1 MIKSNGGIIGP
12 DNVTTGGAFGS
23 ASGVFKLGEVTDLIK
38 ESKWPTQG
46 PQGFQVAN
54 SARFNRG
61 SSDSLTRTLGTPTNN
76 KKWTYSFWVK
86 QSLIDVDQYLL
97 NTGSDTSYIY
107 FRPSN
112 ANPAP
117 FGFSIEQYVGGFQY
131 RLIPNMVF
139 RDPSAWRHI
148 VIAFDTTQ
156 GTDTNRVKVYD
167 NGTQITSFNT
177 ASYPSQN
184 LDTQTN
190 SALAHKIGGYSSG
203 GYLGGYLSEVCF
215 VDGQQLAPTS
225 FGEFNSQTGIWVPK
239 VVTGLTF
246 GNNGF
251 YLPFTNSG
259 ALGEDF
265 SGEDNDFTVNNLT
278 SLDQSTDTCST
289 NFATLN
295 SLIKTTST
303 ISEGNLQYTSPGS
316 NPVFGSLSS
325 IGMSQGK
332 WYGEVNYASGSNH
345 YLVLGV
351 ADETFQNGSTTS
363 SYDLGKSGTTSSIA
377 YVVNT
382 GAYRINNSNTSW
394 GSAGGDGQIIMW
406 AIDRVN
412 NKIYFGV
419 NGVWGASS
427 NPASNSGGIPTTALD
442 SSTDWFIGCT
452 NDTSGTETVAQFNF
466 GSPNFA
472 ISSGN
477 TDGNGFGNFEYAPP
491 SGFLSLNT
499 KNLAA
504 VLA

>member
-23 ASGVFKLGEVTDLIK
+23 ASGVFKLGEVTNLIK
-38 ESKWPTQG
+38 ESKWPTAG

-54 SARFNRG
+54 SARFNRS
-61 SSDSLTRTLGTPTNN
+61 SSDYLTRSTGTPDSRRKATF
-76 KKWTYSFWVK
+76 SVWVK
-86 QSLIDVDQYLL
+86 RGDLSSSDNMDLFCITTNSTDRMHLRFQGDDIDFYESGTND
-97 NTGSDTSYIY
+97 
-107 FRPSN
+107 
-112 ANPAP
+112 
-117 FGFSIEQYVGGFQY
+117 
-131 RLIPNMVF
+131 RLTTDRKF
-139 RDPSAWRHI
+139 RDVSAWYHI
-148 VIAFDTTQ
+148 VLALDSTQ
-156 GTDTNRVKVYD
+156 GTASNRMKLYINGVQETSFSTATYPSENYD
-167 NGTQITSFNT
+167 FPLNFANTQIGKS
-177 ASYPSQN
+177 
-184 LDTQTN
+184 DVTN
-190 SALAHKIGGYSSG
+190 AYFGGYM
-203 GYLGGYLSEVCF
+203 SEVLYL
-215 VDGQQLAPTS
+215 DGTAAAVTDL
-225 FGEFNSQTGIWVPK
+225 GEFNSQTGIWVPK

-246 GNNGF
+246 GNNGY

-265 SGEDNDFTVNNLT
+265 SGEDNDFTANNLT

-351 ADETFQNGSTTS
+351 ADENFQNGSTTS

-427 NPASNSGGIPTTALD
+427 DPAANTGGIPTTALD